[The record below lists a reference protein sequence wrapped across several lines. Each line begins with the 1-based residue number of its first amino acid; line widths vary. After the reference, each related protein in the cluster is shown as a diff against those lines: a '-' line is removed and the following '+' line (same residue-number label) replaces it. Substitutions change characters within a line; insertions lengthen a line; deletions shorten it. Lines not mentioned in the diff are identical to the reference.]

1 MKRRSFLGALAAI
14 LVAPKYLAQAPGTT
28 AQTIVLKDVYGI
40 VGLGDMMESSSLE
53 RLSSST
59 YARWN
64 P

>member
-14 LVAPKYLAQAPGTT
+14 LVAPKYLAHIQPAPGYNGT
-28 AQTIVLKDVYGI
+28 VL
-40 VGLGDMMESSSLE
+40 GLVDIMGSQSLE
-53 RLSSST
+53 GLSSNT